1 MRNAEYFR
9 GQYCRLNHFSSLLI
23 VQQRSPSSFNLQ
35 PTQIILVQDPK
46 VKEALAAEAML
57 GAGNQYRTKD
67 ASVIAFFL
75 SDLEVTK
82 RIDRIQQLEHG
93 TRDSNYANVFPI
105 AASFLA
111 GEGHAALA
119 LKQAAT
125 SLLSRGSMFLASHT
139 NGYGQPMPTIEPV
152 QAWTYKNTALM
163 VQTYVLAATS
173 HELATCIME
182 GYDGRRVK
190 EVLRIPDRYDI
201 PMAVATGYDYDCHH
215 NEHDVDER
223 NQVQRTVRLPLQEVC
238 FHDSFAVPMIFDDKH
253 PSRDDQ
259 QEGKS

>member
-1 MRNAEYFR
+1 
-9 GQYCRLNHFSSLLI
+9 
-23 VQQRSPSSFNLQ
+23 
-35 PTQIILVQDPK
+35 LVQDPK
-46 VKEALAAEAML
+46 VKEQLAAEAML

-82 RIDRIQQLEHG
+82 RIDRIQQLEHC

-111 GEGHAALA
+111 GEGHVALA

-125 SLLSRGSMFLASHT
+125 SLLSRGTMFLANRT
-139 NGYGQPMPTIEPV
+139 NGRGQPMPTIEPV
-152 QAWTYKNTALM
+152 QAWTYKNSALM
-163 VQTYVLAATS
+163 AQTYVLAATS

-215 NEHDVDER
+215 HHGNDLDER

-238 FHDSFAVPMIFDDKH
+238 FRDSFAVPMILDENS
-253 PSRDDQ
+253 PSRDD
-259 QEGKS
+259 

>member
-1 MRNAEYFR
+1 
-9 GQYCRLNHFSSLLI
+9 
-23 VQQRSPSSFNLQ
+23 
-35 PTQIILVQDPK
+35 LVQDPN
-46 VKEALAAEAML
+46 VKEKLATEAML

-82 RIDRIQQLEHG
+82 RIVRIQKLEHG
-93 TRDSNYANVFPI
+93 TRDSNYTNVFPI

-125 SLLSRGSMFLASHT
+125 NLLSRGTMLFGSRT
-139 NGYGQPMPTIEPV
+139 NGQPMPTIEPV
-152 QAWTYKNTALM
+152 QSWTYKNTALM

-190 EVLRIPDRYDI
+190 QVLRIPDRYDI
-201 PMAVATGYDYDCHH
+201 PMAVAMGYDYDCHH
-215 NEHDVDER
+215 HGDVDEG
-223 NQVQRTVRLPLQEVC
+223 NVQRTVRLPLQEVC
-238 FHDSFAVPMIFDDKH
+238 FRDSFAVPMILDDRY
-253 PSRDDQ
+253 PSRD
-259 QEGKS
+259 QEGL